1 MKFALLYLLP
11 VLVCLPASGQQRQQ
25 HINRLDV
32 FTGYSYINTPV
43 VNLPQHGFEGTVG
56 IHVRRWVALGA
67 DFSVY
72 NGNTP
77 LTVNQTKL
85 ASTLSPLL
93 PSALMSYGLPTS
105 ASTWT
110 FAAGP
115 QFNIRKWE
123 KLTVFIRPGLGVMTE
138 KIKLKYAGTPF
149 EALLPSLGK
158 VAPGLSANQSD
169 RVPFYGVGGGI
180 EISSPSRN
188 LGLRISL
195 DYIHSKMFSSLL
207 PAQNTIRIGI
217 GPQWKFGE
225 LKQGRK

>member
-1 MKFALLYLLP
+1 M
-11 VLVCLPASGQQRQQ
+11 
-25 HINRLDV
+25 N
-32 FTGYSYINTPV
+32 
-43 VNLPQHGFEGTVG
+43 
-56 IHVRRWVALGA
+56 
-67 DFSVY
+67 
-72 NGNTP
+72 
-77 LTVNQTKL
+77 
-85 ASTLSPLL
+85 
-93 PSALMSYGLPTS
+93 
-105 ASTWT
+105 
-110 FAAGP
+110 
-115 QFNIRKWE
+115 
-123 KLTVFIRPGLGVMTE
+123 E

-180 EISSPSRN
+180 EISSPSKN

-225 LKQGRK
+225 MKQGRK